1 MSDNNLANNI
11 NASGSINLKES
22 HAQENPF
29 SSPSSPRQRRFIGKK
44 HIERESLLR
53 NTWRRLLRNKMAVVG
68 LILIVVLTLLAI
80 FAGTVSPYDPY
91 QLSFREKLQPPSAAH
106 LLGTDELGRD
116 MLSRLIYGA
125 RISLSVGLISQVIAV
140 VIGIIVGAV
149 AGYFGG
155 RLDNYLMRL
164 TDMMFAFPDLLFA
177 MGIMFALGPGLI
189 NLFIALGIVGWAGM
203 ARLVRGQV
211 LSIREREFIEAA
223 RAIGESDFRIIMRH
237 VLPNCMAPIII
248 SVTLGIPGAIMAE
261 AGLSFLGLGAQPPL
275 SSWGQMIAFGKAW
288 MRSAPWLSVYPG
300 LAIMVTVLA
309 FNLFGDGLRDALDPR
324 LKD

>member
-1 MSDNNLANNI
+1 MTGGDMTNSTNKTNGI
-11 NASGSINLKES
+11 NMEKSRTWKNQL
-22 HAQENPF
+22 F
-29 SSPSSPRQRRFIGKK
+29 LPSRRRFIGKK

-68 LILIVVLTLLAI
+68 LVLIVVLTLLAI

-91 QLSFREKLQPPSAAH
+91 KQSFRERLQSPSAAH

-125 RISLSVGLISQVIAV
+125 RISLSVGLISQVISV

-155 RLDNYLMRL
+155 RVDNYLMRL

-189 NLFIALGIVGWAGM
+189 NLFIALGIVGWAGV

-211 LSIREREFIEAA
+211 LSIREREYIEAA
-223 RAIGESDFRIIMRH
+223 RSIGESDFRIIMRH
-237 VLPNCMAPIII
+237 VLPNCLAPIIV

-288 MRSAPWLSVYPG
+288 MRSAPWLSIYPG
-300 LAIMVTVLA
+300 LAIMITVLA

-324 LKD
+324 LKG

>member
-1 MSDNNLANNI
+1 MTRGNTADHTNMANNMR
-11 NASGSINLKES
+11 S
-22 HAQENPF
+22 
-29 SSPSSPRQRRFIGKK
+29 FIGKK

-68 LILIVVLTLLAI
+68 LILIIVLTLLAI

-91 QLSFREKLQPPSAAH
+91 QQSFREKLQPPNAAH

-125 RISLSVGLISQVIAV
+125 RISLSVGLISQFIAV
-140 VIGIIVGAV
+140 IIGIIVGAV

-155 RLDNYLMRL
+155 RVDNYLMRL

-211 LSIREREFIEAA
+211 LSLREREFIEAA

-288 MRSAPWLSVYPG
+288 MRSAPWLSIYPG
-300 LAIMVTVLA
+300 LAIMITVLA